1 MYNVTPSFVSI
12 LVYALH
18 YSSSSVYYYHYY
30 YYYYYYCYCYCYC
43 YYYYY
48 DYASDNDDY
57 YGVDLKRPATKSG
70 HPCLVPGSG
79 GRLVAGSQ
87 GQRDSS
93 DSLLVLLLR
102 LLRAACGRPGL
113 SALGCALCPFTG
125 TEAAYKTKENF
136 ALESDRLLLTVEI
149 PLYPT
154 TIGHKSS

>member
-30 YYYYYYCYCYCYC
+30 YYYYCYCCCYY

-70 HPCLVPGSG
+70 HPCLVPGSAGFTSSTTSCSLWKTGPLGPWLHWPRNCLQNKGKLRG
-79 GRLVAGSQ
+79 GV
-87 GQRDSS
+87 
-93 DSLLVLLLR
+93 
-102 LLRAACGRPGL
+102 
-113 SALGCALCPFTG
+113 
-125 TEAAYKTKENF
+125 
-136 ALESDRLLLTVEI
+136 
-149 PLYPT
+149 
-154 TIGHKSS
+154 